1 MSLIKEKLS
10 IKPFGIVAHR
20 GGGEESVENTI
31 RGIEYA
37 LSIGVDIVEVDIRS
51 TKDGRLI
58 LLHDPDLTR
67 IAGIMK
73 EVHDVDFDELQKYKV
88 FGKEP
93 IATLKE
99 ALQTVDGKC
108 GLFLEIK
115 EPSLTDKVIQ
125 MVHAHDA
132 KEWIAIISF
141 YEEVIEQT
149 KKNDP
154 EIVAGLVYSRPP
166 GKIKEAK
173 AIGADFVLPHYKI
186 ATQKANRFAHALGL
200 KVVAWTVNE
209 ESLMMECIE
218 KGVDVIA
225 TDFPSMALELRRK
238 MAEGRD

>member
-1 MSLIKEKLS
+1 M
-10 IKPFGIVAHR
+10 KPFGIVAHR
-20 GGGEESVENTI
+20 GGGGESVENTVA
-31 RGIEYA
+31 GIEYA
-37 LSIGVDIVEVDIRS
+37 LSIGADIIEVDIRS

-67 IAGIMK
+67 IAGIMQ

-93 IATLKE
+93 IATLND
-99 ALQTVDGKC
+99 ALHTVGGRC
-108 GLFLEIK
+108 GLFLEVK
-115 EPSLTDKVIQ
+115 EPEITEQVIK
-125 MVHAHDA
+125 MVLQQGV
-132 KEWIAIISF
+132 KEWVAIISF
-141 YEEVIEQT
+141 YEEVIEKT
-149 KKNDP
+149 KVMDP
-154 EIVAGLVYSRPP
+154 QITAGLVYSKPP

-218 KGVDVIA
+218 KGVDVVA
-225 TDFPSMALELRRK
+225 TDFPSMALELREK
-238 MAEGRD
+238 MDAGRD